1 MLQGPRPAPDPS
13 HKPLTRQL
21 SEVAPDRDL
30 GYGKRLRKFRNLNV
44 IASLEQAQHVL
55 HALGLRKGGEVDRVA
70 DQARLSLLLAEV
82 NTRSALSNLEK
93 SKADS

>member
-1 MLQGPRPAPDPS
+1 
-13 HKPLTRQL
+13 
-21 SEVAPDRDL
+21 
-30 GYGKRLRKFRNLNV
+30 
-44 IASLEQAQHVL
+44 VL
-55 HALGLRKGGEVDRVA
+55 HPLGLRKAGEVDRVA